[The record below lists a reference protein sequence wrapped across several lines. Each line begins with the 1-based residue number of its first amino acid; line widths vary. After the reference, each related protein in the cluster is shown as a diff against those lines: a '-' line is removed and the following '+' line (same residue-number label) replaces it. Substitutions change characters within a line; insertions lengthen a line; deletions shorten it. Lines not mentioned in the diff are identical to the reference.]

1 MHGWHRRWGQCLLR
15 QASLSQNGRRPLVGY
30 GCKWHFVYV
39 LMSIGQPLPKY
50 WETFVQTLDN
60 RCSNIG
66 QRLPKHCATVDEVLG
81 NPFPSIGQPLPKY
94 GATVSHVLGNL
105 SQALGNGFRALGHGT
120 PILGELFPNA
130 GKRPPNN
137 WETVCQCLGRGFP
150 KTEAE
155 RPCLSQGCVT
165 I

>member
-1 MHGWHRRWGQCLLR
+1 
-15 QASLSQNGRRPLVGY
+15 
-30 GCKWHFVYV
+30 
-39 LMSIGQPLPKY
+39 MSIGQPLPKY

-60 RCSNIG
+60 RCPNIG

-105 SQALGNGFRALGHGT
+105 SHALGNGFRALGHGT

-130 GKRPPNN
+130 GKRPPNLKDASRFDTRVSACDSVVAATPSDTIPRYCWIAN
-137 WETVCQCLGRGFP
+137 YDAANNAGRLGSLDSACDRAWPGLDLMHP
-150 KTEAE
+150 
-155 RPCLSQGCVT
+155 S
-165 I
+165 